1 MTDSSAKEET
11 TMAWFDR
18 LRRKDTRPTIERVE
32 PTYPRPASG
41 NATPANDVPA
51 APIAVDLRP
60 QERLTSSASRWAESL
75 PGRLQPVAL
84 CRDYPRVA
92 NRLALCWDDPVLADS
107 VFTDLLV
114 DTRGGRKGFPNAVMS
129 DLLRLH
135 GLHERRFA
143 AASMPPTW
151 AWTQRPLR

>member
-1 MTDSSAKEET
+1 
-11 TMAWFDR
+11 MAWFQR
-18 LRRKDTRPTIERVE
+18 FRRRDTRRTIERVE
-32 PTYPRPASG
+32 PTYPRSVG
-41 NATPANDVPA
+41 SEATPPNGGPN

-60 QERLTSSASRWAESL
+60 QERLTDSASRWAESL

-92 NRLALCWDDPVLADS
+92 NRIALCWDDPVLADS

-114 DTRGGRKGFPNAVMS
+114 DSRGGRKGFPNAVMA

-135 GLHERRFA
+135 GLHEQRFA